1 MVYIVN
7 AITKRVMK
15 TYVGHGEVCSRP
27 YDLPA
32 VMRAQLIGQEI
43 LAISIC
49 RANPHIF
56 ATASGD
62 KTTRIWNICGSPS
75 PTFGP
80 DDLPSEN
87 YPMGDA
93 DEGTECVAIL
103 AGEGYGHQSKVI
115 GCVSR

>member
-1 MVYIVN
+1 
-7 AITKRVMK
+7 MK
-15 TYVGHGEVCSRP
+15 TYVGHGEVRCNASCKWSSFR
-27 YDLPA
+27 DLTK
-32 VMRAQLIGQEI
+32 QEI
-43 LAISIC
+43 LSISVC

-62 KTTRIWNICGSPS
+62 KTTRIWNICGSP
-75 PTFGP
+75 PPAFGP
-80 DDLPSEN
+80 DELPSEN

-115 GCVSR
+115 GCVSWA